1 MKLRESIRIVVLIAG
16 ISIGIFVA
24 SKFAV
29 SSTRMA
35 VFAASQYI
43 QELTSFN

>member
-1 MKLRESIRIVVLIAG
+1 MKAKESIRLIVMIAG

-24 SKFAV
+24 VRFAV

-35 VFAASQYI
+35 VFATSQYI
-43 QELTSFN
+43 QEFVSSK